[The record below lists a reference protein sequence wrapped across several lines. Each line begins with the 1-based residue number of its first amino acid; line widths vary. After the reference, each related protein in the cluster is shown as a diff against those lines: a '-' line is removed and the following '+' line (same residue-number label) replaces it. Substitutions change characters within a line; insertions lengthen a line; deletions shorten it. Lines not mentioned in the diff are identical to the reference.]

1 MQAVRS
7 RSRGGRG
14 VGEPVSATKRPCGQH
29 GDVPLELYTKSA
41 KNVAEAGT
49 CSPAKHAKR
58 AAVMGTIRSVYATCQ
73 PEGRMSSPS
82 AGARRRATGEGTG
95 LRGTCA
101 RGAMLSSKGVQRR
114 CEVTQARTTRRQP
127 RRPTSPSQ
135 ACLVQAR
142 AATRCREG
150 RRAVPSG
157 RLRCVRDCRARG
169 GGCRCRARSSPPQ
182 KAIPVCA
189 TCGAVR
195 HDWSQRR
202 RGLPRT
208 KKYSRNVCSAGY
220 ASVIQHLA
228 SMQWST
234 IGPQIS
240 PVRPRSSV
248 R

>member
-1 MQAVRS
+1 MSLRTRRNGHVR
-7 RSRGGRG
+7 R
-14 VGEPVSATKRPCGQH
+14 

-41 KNVAEAGT
+41 KNMAEAGT
-49 CSPAKHAKR
+49 CSPAKHAKS

-195 HDWSQRR
+195 QLEPAAPRATTHEEVFKKRLF
-202 RGLPRT
+202 RGVR
-208 KKYSRNVCSAGY
+208 VCDPAPGEY
-220 ASVIQHLA
+220 AVVDHRPANQPSSSPLVR
-228 SMQWST
+228 T
-234 IGPQIS
+234 IGNPTHQY
-240 PVRPRSSV
+240 PEGP
-248 R
+248 